1 MSELKNGFL
10 TAEEVMDILQVK
22 QSKAYQIIRQLNK
35 ELSGMG
41 LITVPGRVDANY
53 FKKKLFYE
61 EKQEV
66 LKMAVY
72 QEKDKG
78 TWRVVFRY
86 TDFTGE

>member
-41 LITVPGRVDANY
+41 LITVPGPVDAHY

-61 EKQEV
+61 EK
-66 LKMAVY
+66 
-72 QEKDKG
+72 
-78 TWRVVFRY
+78 
-86 TDFTGE
+86 